1 MPAVKILVFDTM
13 FANNTF
19 SSLMINKHVG
29 NYSKVAAV
37 ALEGFTVPTGTEYGV
52 LLIHHCH

>member
-1 MPAVKILVFDTM
+1 MKILVFDTM

-19 SSLMINKHVG
+19 SSLMINKRVG

-52 LLIHHCH
+52 LLIHHCD